1 MKSES
6 KTSQIFRFGGIY
18 SLANVLQQLL
28 NFVLIPVYTFFL
40 LPEDYGVAGLLSVT
54 AALILSF
61 TKTPTGHGFVRFYY
75 SPEIKTDRKVI
86 LFNSMLYS
94 LCNSLIF
101 SILFLVFSEFISKS
115 LFHSNEY
122 SFLIKIYAL
131 IIFLQPLD
139 DLFQDLAKLHKKAG
153 LIASIQLINAVFSSS
168 VIIILLYFYHYGVMS
183 LVIGALSTTLINVLC
198 FGFYSFKF
206 ISFRI
211 DFKTI
216 KPLLKYGYPLIIAV
230 LSQFLLN
237 NIDQYIINFT
247 LDHSQVG
254 LYIFG
259 YKFGGL
265 LFFFYGAPVKNITEP
280 IIFSL
285 ESKRV
290 EMFAFIKDAS
300 VFFAFVGL
308 VLWLILS
315 LFVEDI
321 IRLLASNHAYY
332 ESWKI
337 VPAVALGYLNFG
349 LLEFFGKGIELS
361 NKTALFSTIYIFTA
375 IMNVILN
382 IIFLPVFG
390 IIAASINTLIC
401 FTLLSYIAAYQSK
414 RLYRLDYDLGKIF
427 IMTLIAI
434 AFFGFSIVLSI
445 DNIYFKTLIN
455 IILVIVYPITIYF
468 ISGGKFREQVRN
480 IYKRIRQIRN

>member
-1 MKSES
+1 MNPES
-6 KTSQIFRFGGIY
+6 KSSQIVKFGGIY

-40 LPEDYGVAGLLSVT
+40 LPEDYGIAGILSVT
-54 AALILSF
+54 AALILAF

-75 SPEIKTDRKVI
+75 SPEIKTDRKII
-86 LFNSMLYS
+86 LFNSILYS
-94 LCNSLIF
+94 LANSL
-101 SILFLVFSEFISKS
+101 LFAIVFFVFSEFISAF

-122 SFLIKIYAL
+122 SILIKIYAV
-131 IIFLQPLD
+131 IIFLQPID
-139 DLFQDLAKLHKKAG
+139 DLFQDLTKLHKKAG
-153 LIASIQLINAVFSSS
+153 LVASIQLFNAFFSSS
-168 VIIILLYFYHYGVMS
+168 VIIVLLYFYHLGVMA
-183 LVIGALSTTLINVLC
+183 LVIGALLTTLINVLC
-198 FGFYSFKF
+198 YGFYSFKS
-206 ISFRI
+206 ISFKI
-211 DFKTI
+211 DFNSVR
-216 KPLLKYGYPLIIAV
+216 PLLRYGYPLIIAV

-247 LDHSQVG
+247 FNHSQVG

-285 ESKRV
+285 ESKRD

-300 VFFAFVGL
+300 VFFAFAGL
-308 VLWLILS
+308 ILWLILS

-321 IRLLASNHAYY
+321 IRLLASNHEYY

-337 VPAVALGYLNFG
+337 VPGVALGYLNFG

-361 NKTALFSTIYIFTA
+361 NKTAVFSKIYVFTA
-375 IMNVILN
+375 VLNIILN
-382 IIFLPVFG
+382 IVFLPFFG

-401 FTLLSYIAAYQSK
+401 FTLLSYISAFQSK
-414 RLYRLDYDLGKIF
+414 KLYGLDFDLGKIF
-427 IMTLIAI
+427 MMTLIAVT
-434 AFFGFSIVLSI
+434 FFGISILISI
-445 DNIYFKTLIN
+445 DNIYFKSVLNLIIV
-455 IILVIVYPITIYF
+455 IIYPVTIYLV
-468 ISGGKFREQVRN
+468 SGNKFRVQIKN
-480 IYKRIRQIRN
+480 MYKKIRSVK

>member
-1 MKSES
+1 MNLDS
-6 KTSQIFRFGGIY
+6 KTAQIFKFGGIY

-28 NFVLIPVYTFFL
+28 NFVLIPVYTFYL
-40 LPEDYGVAGLLSVT
+40 LPKDYGIAGILSVT

-94 LCNSLIF
+94 LANSLLFAI
-101 SILFLVFSEFISKS
+101 IFLVFSEFISRF
-115 LFHSNEY
+115 LFHSNDY
-122 SFLIKIYAL
+122 SFLIKIYAV

-153 LIASIQLINAVFSSS
+153 FIASVQLINTLLSSS
-168 VIIILLYFYHYGVMS
+168 LIIVLLYYYQYGVTA
-183 LVIGALSTTLINVLC
+183 LVIGALLTTLINVIC

-206 ISFRI
+206 ISFKI
-211 DFKTI
+211 DFI
-216 KPLLKYGYPLIIAV
+216 SVKPLLRYGYPLIIAV
-230 LSQFLLN
+230 LSQFFLN

-247 LDHSQVG
+247 LDESQLG

-280 IIFSL
+280 MIFSL
-285 ESKRV
+285 ESKRD
-290 EMFAFIKDAS
+290 EMIIFIKDAS
-300 VFFAFVGL
+300 IFFAFAGL
-308 VLWLILS
+308 ILWLILS

-321 IRLLASNHAYY
+321 IRLLASNQEYY

-361 NKTALFSTIYIFTA
+361 NKTALFSRIYLFTA
-375 IMNVILN
+375 ILNVILN
-382 IIFLPVFG
+382 IIFLPIFG

-414 RLYRLDYDLGKIF
+414 KLYGLEYDLGKIGM
-427 IMTLIAI
+427 MTLIAVL
-434 AFFGFSIVLSI
+434 FFGLSVLFSIE
-445 DNIYFKTLIN
+445 NIYAKSFVNILIV
-455 IILVIVYPITIYF
+455 IIYPVSIYL
-468 ISGGKFREQVRN
+468 ISGEKLREQVKN
-480 IYKRIRQIRN
+480 ILQSVTTQP